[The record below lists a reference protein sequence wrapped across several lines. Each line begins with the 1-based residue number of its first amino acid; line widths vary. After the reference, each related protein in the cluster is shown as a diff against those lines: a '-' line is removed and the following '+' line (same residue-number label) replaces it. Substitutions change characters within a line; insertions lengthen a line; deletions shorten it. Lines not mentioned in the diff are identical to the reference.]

1 MPQPV
6 TVFVQQSVILRAA
19 IDDCL
24 KDPRPKPVH
33 KLRSSTR
40 RIEAT
45 LELLA
50 VSTDLPIDR
59 EVKTLR
65 KALRRIRGAAG
76 TVRDL
81 DVHRNLLKTC
91 KTTADTK
98 RLDDELSALREK
110 ATRKLTKVL
119 EGNRTKIGKSL
130 NALEIALKP
139 ALNLD
144 LSGKELTSLTKGWFA
159 KSACTLDPEHDDQ
172 LHSIRKAGKTARYI
186 AETGAETSK
195 AAAAL
200 AARFERAQQ
209 TLGSWHDYLLL
220 LDEAQASLPKQ
231 SPTTEQIHKK
241 TTDLRQKALI
251 AAKQLLTTICAIP
264 AQSGVH

>member
-6 TVFVQQSVILRAA
+6 TVFLQQSATLKAA

-24 KDPRPKPVH
+24 KDSKPKPVH
-33 KLRSSTR
+33 KLRTSTR

-45 LELLA
+45 LELLT
-50 VSTDLPIDR
+50 VSTDLHIDR
-59 EVKTLR
+59 EARPLR
-65 KALRRIRGAAG
+65 KALRQLRRAAG
-76 TVRDL
+76 AVRDL

-91 KTTADTK
+91 KRTADTK
-98 RLDDELSALREK
+98 RLDDELSTSREK
-110 ATRKLTKVL
+110 AARKLAQAL
-119 EGNRTKIGKSL
+119 ESHQKKIRKSL
-130 NALEIALKP
+130 STLEVALKP
-139 ALNLD
+139 ALDFD
-144 LSGKELTSLTKGWFA
+144 LSGKELTNLTKGWFA
-159 KSACTLDPEHDDQ
+159 KSACSLDPEHDDQ

-220 LDEAQASLPKQ
+220 LDEAQTSLPKE
-231 SPTTEQIHKK
+231 SSTTEQIYKK
-241 TTDLRQKALI
+241 TTDLRQKAHI

>member
-6 TVFVQQSVILRAA
+6 SAFLEQSAIMQAA

-24 KDPRPKPVH
+24 KDPKPKAVH

-40 RIEAT
+40 RIEAR

-50 VSTDLPIDR
+50 VATDLQIDR
-59 EVKTLR
+59 EAKPLR
-65 KALRRIRGAAG
+65 KALREIRRAAG
-76 TVRDL
+76 AVRDL
-81 DVHRNLLKTC
+81 DVHRDLLKTC
-91 KTTADTK
+91 EKTADTK
-98 RLDDELSALREK
+98 RLDDDLSALREK
-110 ATRKLTKVL
+110 ATRKLIKVL
-119 EGNRTKIGKSL
+119 ESSQKKIRKSFS
-130 NALEIALKP
+130 ALEKTLKP
-139 ALNLD
+139 ALDLD
-144 LSGKELTSLTKGWFA
+144 LSGNELTNLTRGWFA
-159 KSACTLDPEHDDQ
+159 KSACTLDPEHEDQ

-231 SPTTEQIHKK
+231 SPTTEQIHKR
-241 TTDLRQKALI
+241 TTDLHQKALI
-251 AAKQLLTTICAIP
+251 DAKHLLTTICAIP
-264 AQSGVH
+264 VQTGIH

>member
-6 TVFVQQSVILRAA
+6 AVFLQQSVIMQAA

-40 RIEAT
+40 RIEAR

-50 VSTDLPIDR
+50 VSTDLNIDR
-59 EVKTLR
+59 EAKPLR
-65 KALRRIRGAAG
+65 KALRQIRRAAG
-76 TVRDL
+76 AVRDL
-81 DVHRNLLKTC
+81 DVHRDLLKTY
-91 KTTADTK
+91 KRTADTK

-119 EGNRTKIGKSL
+119 ESNQKKIGKSL
-130 NALEIALKP
+130 NALEIGLKP
-139 ALNLD
+139 ALYLD

-159 KSACTLDPEHDDQ
+159 KSACSLDPEHDDE

-186 AETGAETSK
+186 AETGAENSK

-220 LDEAQASLPKQ
+220 LDEAQASLPKE
-231 SPTTEQIHKK
+231 SPTTEQIYKK
-241 TTDLRQKALI
+241 TKDLHQKALI
-251 AAKQLLTTICAIP
+251 DAKQLLTTICAIP